1 MIEVMLVIKNSFEY
15 LNLELIESI
24 NAKLDLVRLALFIV
38 GKEIDVFKDYAQES
52 MKLDTWGSSFRFDIW
67 DRHLVILLQ
76 F

>member
-1 MIEVMLVIKNSFEY
+1 MLVIKNSFEY

-24 NAKLDLVRLALFIV
+24 NAKLDLVRVALFFV
-38 GKEIDVFKDYAQES
+38 GKEIDVFKDYAQKT
-52 MKLDTWGSSFRFDIW
+52 MKLDKWGSSFRFDIW